1 MKLPRSLPIRTHL
14 LIFGLLV
21 LVPTLFIAGLITIRF
36 AQSTR
41 AFIEEKARDR
51 ALDVAVIVD
60 HRLAQMITALRALAT
75 SPSVD
80 EGDFAAFY
88 DQAKQVLPSGDYV
101 IAMRDATGQQI
112 VNTFVPWG
120 TPLPVS
126 VDATLLRADN
136 RVFDTKQPVV
146 SDLYVGAVSRRP
158 FLLVDVPVIRNGQ
171 VRYAL
176 NMAMQPETL
185 RGWLPEVDEGWLFA
199 ITDSEHLIIARSR
212 DHEKFVGRRAA
223 VEFTKQLTE
232 SSGTMVSRTLDGAD
246 VFTAYK
252 KLGLA
257 GWTIIV
263 SVPIAT
269 LAEPVRQLW
278 LTLAGLIVTA
288 ALASIL
294 AALAY
299 SRLLGRELHALSAEA
314 AAVAAENPVSLKTSS
329 IREVDEVH
337 QAIADAAV
345 DLAEGRAQQKV
356 LLAELNHRVKNTLAI
371 IQTLIGRTVTDQ
383 ERPEAARATLRG
395 RVAAL
400 ATAHDALSDAEWR
413 DADLEALVNRLIAA
427 RGRQISVS
435 GPPVLLRPKALVSIA
450 QSLQEL
456 LNHSLGKGALAR
468 GGTVEIRW
476 DLDERALTLVW
487 ADKALHAPLLEEPD
501 FGATIIRLC
510 IERQLGGTYGASA
523 QDGWRYTLSI
533 PFATELGVNLQPGM
547 ITRQDASL

>member
-1 MKLPRSLPIRTHL
+1 M